1 MSVDDAAHSE
11 PCDQI
16 PIITPVSSPGRQ
28 MRPPKKGKEAVLSK
42 ADHSSSLALLSL
54 ACGAFAIGVTEF
66 TPMGLLP
73 VLAEGVHVSVP
84 KAGSLISAY
93 AFGVMGGAPFVTLL
107 LARYP
112 RKYALIGL
120 MVLYAVGNLTSAAS
134 ADYTQLLLSRVLTSM
149 AHGAFFGLGAV
160 EAASL
165 VAPNRRASALAS
177 MFMGLTVA
185 NIFGVPAATW
195 LGDTLGWRSAFAV
208 ISVLGVVAAAALSV
222 ALPLAE
228 AGPRPDAAAEL
239 KAILRPNVLMALG
252 VTVIGAGAMFEL
264 YTYIVPM
271 LEHITKA
278 GPALTTAALM
288 LIGVGFSIG
297 NAIGGRAADRSLAG
311 TLLVFFPILGLI
323 MLAFPFAAQT
333 PAGALVG
340 VLLWGAAS
348 FSLMP
353 ALQMRTMQA
362 AHDAPGLA
370 SSVNIGAFNLGN
382 ALGAA
387 LGGAVL
393 SFGFG
398 YPMVSAAGLGI
409 CLLGVVL
416 VLLSRTGR
424 LSPQAE

>member
-1 MSVDDAAHSE
+1 MKHRI
-11 PCDQI
+11 I
-16 PIITPVSSPGRQ
+16 PEH
-28 MRPPKKGKEAVLSK
+28 GKEIILSR
-42 ADHSSSLALLSL
+42 AEYSSRFALLAL

-73 VLAEGVHVSVP
+73 VLAQGVHVSVP
-84 KAGSLISAY
+84 KAGGLISAY
-93 AFGVMGGAPFVTLL
+93 AFGVMGGAPVITLL

-120 MVLYAVGNLTSAAS
+120 MLLYTLGNLTSAAS
-134 ADYTQLLLSRVLTSM
+134 NDYPQLLLSRLLTSL

-165 VAPNRRASALAS
+165 VAPNRRASAVAS

-195 LGDTLGWRSAFAV
+195 LGDTLGWRSAFAC
-208 ISVLGVVAAAALSV
+208 ISALGVVAVTALSF

-239 KAILRPNVLMALG
+239 KAILRPSVLMALG

-278 GPALTTAALM
+278 GATLTTVALM

-297 NAIGGRAADRSLAG
+297 NAIGGRAADRSTAG
-311 TLLVFFPILGLI
+311 TLLVFFPILGLL
-323 MLAFPFAAQT
+323 MLLFPFAATT
-333 PAGALVG
+333 PAGALAG
-340 VLLWGAAS
+340 VLLWGIAS
-348 FSLMP
+348 FSIMP

-393 SFGFG
+393 SLG
-398 YPMVSAAGLGI
+398 YGYSMVSIAGLGI
-409 CLLGVVL
+409 SLLGVVL
-416 VLLSRTGR
+416 VLLSRTGS
-424 LSPQAE
+424 LSPQPE

>member
-1 MSVDDAAHSE
+1 MSRAE
-11 PCDQI
+11 Y
-16 PIITPVSSPGRQ
+16 SSRF
-28 MRPPKKGKEAVLSK
+28 
-42 ADHSSSLALLSL
+42 ALLSL

-73 VLAEGVHVSVP
+73 VLAQGVHVSVP
-84 KAGSLISAY
+84 KAGGLISAY
-93 AFGVMGGAPFVTLL
+93 AFGVMGGAPVITLL

-120 MVLYAVGNLTSAAS
+120 MLLYTLGNLTSAAS
-134 ADYTQLLLSRVLTSM
+134 NDYTQLLLSRLLTSL

-165 VAPNRRASALAS
+165 VAPNRRASAVAS

-195 LGDTLGWRSAFAV
+195 LGDTLGWRSAFAC
-208 ISVLGVVAAAALSV
+208 ISALGVVAVTALSF

-239 KAILRPNVLMALG
+239 KAILRPSVLMALG

-278 GPALTTAALM
+278 GATLTTVALM

-297 NAIGGRAADRSLAG
+297 NAIGGRAADRSTAG
-311 TLLVFFPILGLI
+311 TLLVFFPILGLL
-323 MLAFPFAAQT
+323 MLLFPFAATT
-333 PAGALVG
+333 PAGALAG
-340 VLLWGAAS
+340 VLLWGIAS
-348 FSLMP
+348 FSIMP

-393 SFGFG
+393 SLG
-398 YPMVSAAGLGI
+398 YGYSMVSIAGLGI
-409 CLLGVVL
+409 SLLGVVL
-416 VLLSRTGR
+416 VLLSRTGS
-424 LSPQAE
+424 LSPQPE

>member
-1 MSVDDAAHSE
+1 MPDGFPTPAAYDHVFEISYR
-11 PCDQI
+11 
-16 PIITPVSSPGRQ
+16 T
-28 MRPPKKGKEAVLSK
+28 KEANVPDS
-42 ADHSSSLALLSL
+42 HSSSDRALLSL

-73 VLAEGVHVSVP
+73 VLADGVHVSVP

-93 AFGVMGGAPFVTLL
+93 AFGVMGGAPFVTLF

-120 MVLYAVGNLTSAAS
+120 MILYAIGNLTSAVS
-134 ADYTQLLLSRVLTSM
+134 GDYMQLLLSRVLTSM

-165 VAPNRRASALAS
+165 VAANRQASAVAS

-195 LGDTLGWRSAFAV
+195 LGDTLGWRSAFAS
-208 ISVLGVVAAAALSV
+208 ISVLGLIAAAALSV

-228 AGPRPDAAAEL
+228 AGPRPDAVAEM
-239 KAILRPNVLMALG
+239 KVIMRPNVLMALG

-271 LEHITKA
+271 LEHITHA
-278 GPALTTAALM
+278 GPTLTTVALM
-288 LIGVGFSIG
+288 LIGIGFSIG
-297 NAIGGRAADRSLAG
+297 NAIGGQAADRSLAG
-311 TLLVFFPILGLI
+311 TLLVFFPLLGLI

-333 PAGALVG
+333 SAGALVG
-340 VLLWGAAS
+340 VLLWGIAS

-393 SFGFG
+393 SMGFG
-398 YPMVSAAGLGI
+398 YPMVSVAGLGI
-409 CLLGVVL
+409 SLLGVLL
-416 VLLSRTGR
+416 VLLSRKGR
-424 LSPQAE
+424 LSPERSLSETR